1 MTLASS
7 HSTEYCSQ
15 ARTDALWNARLLVA
29 QHGAVNQ
36 RICAPPSA
44 CLLLLLV
51 ALADAAEAL
60 VRHQHL
66 LFIVSRRHHYHHP
79 PPFHRFGVSDID
91 VDTSARV
98 HSHSAL
104 VHPWPAL
111 LRFFSSATARTSSR
125 KSVGTTG
132 LLYIALHRSAAAP
145 AASIA

>member
-1 MTLASS
+1 MLLKPLFAISTCSS
-7 HSTEYCSQ
+7 SSV
-15 ARTDALWNARLLVA
+15 DATTTI
-29 QHGAVNQ
+29 
-36 RICAPPSA
+36 ICHPSIA
-44 CLLLLLV
+44 
-51 ALADAAEAL
+51 
-60 VRHQHL
+60 H
-66 LFIVSRRHHYHHP
+66 
-79 PPFHRFGVSDID
+79 FGVSDID

-132 LLYIALHRSAAAP
+132 LPYIALHRPAAAP